1 MRIGIFQR
9 DAETANRLIP
19 FLSCFAA
26 LVLSV
31 VPLHVPGLA
40 IATPAFAL
48 MAVYHW
54 TVYRPD
60 LLPPA
65 ALFVLGVALDL
76 LDGTPYLGL
85 SALAFLAARSFVLVG
100 RRRAVNRPF
109 AFVWAGFLATAA
121 FAIGLE
127 WAMTSAISMSALS
140 PRPFV
145 FQTVVTVAAYP
156 IADYLL
162 AQLQRGLLRR
172 A

>member
-1 MRIGIFQR
+1 MRLTFFQR
-9 DAETANRLIP
+9 DTDTVNRLIP
-19 FLSCFAA
+19 LLSCLAA

-40 IATPAFAL
+40 VVTPAFAL

-60 LLPPA
+60 LLSPSG
-65 ALFVLGVALDL
+65 LFVLGVALDL
-76 LDGTPYLGL
+76 LGGTPYLGV
-85 SALAFLAARSFVLVG
+85 SALTFLATRSLVMLG

-109 AFVWAGFLATAA
+109 AIVWAGFLVIAA
-121 FAIGLE
+121 FAIGLQ
-127 WAMTSAISMSALS
+127 WAITSAASMSALS
-140 PRPFV
+140 PRPFI
-145 FQTVVTVAAYP
+145 FQAVVTVAAYP

-172 A
+172 V